1 MENKLSNK
9 KPWNVK
15 NYQTLTLIILLVGII
30 IFNIAFF
37 SMRYNILFG
46 ALNQPLLDWMI
57 SQRSPLLTDFM
68 ISITTTLNP
77 LNFLVL
83 AGIITGVWAVYKRE
97 LWRPSLLVISI
108 GITVVFSTIIKLLT
122 ANGRPPQFDMIAPLE
137 QGYSFPS
144 WHTIGMGVFLL
155 VLGYLIYSRK
165 PTKARIITWLLIA
178 AIGTIIMA
186 SSRLYLGYHWLTD
199 IIASVGLGLMIVAA
213 IICIDRQAIKRFNK
227 LK

>member
-1 MENKLSNK
+1 MTN
-9 KPWNVK
+9 
-15 NYQTLTLIILLVGII
+15 
-30 IFNIAFF
+30 
-37 SMRYNILFG
+37 
-46 ALNQPLLDWMI
+46 
-57 SQRSPLLTDFM
+57 FM
-68 ISITTTLNP
+68 MSVTTILNP

-83 AGIITGVWAVYKRE
+83 AGIITGIWAVFKKE
-97 LWRPSLLVISI
+97 LWRPILLVISI
-108 GITVVFSTIIKLLT
+108 GITIVFSTAIKLLT

-165 PTKARIITWLLIA
+165 PTKARIIAWILVA
-178 AIGTIIMA
+178 AIGTVIMA

-213 IICIDRQAIKRFNK
+213 IIHIDRLAIQRFDK